1 MIITT
6 LRPTAVTTIGN
17 GTAVPSGTLAT
28 VTADNSDSTYI
39 QSPGTG
45 TPWSVR
51 MEPHTLT
58 AGYERHRV
66 RARARMR
73 VDVGTGREDLEISA
87 TGGGGVLT
95 SASRMNISDAFSEYA
110 GDWFTSSNLLLGQI
124 APLSVLN
131 ISGGVLTGAAGGA
144 AQIRTSELYL
154 DVDSRLEPQFTPEV
168 RDNAG
173 VNQHLGTITD
183 TNQPVFYFGPVSYDG
198 LPARG
203 WQIELVKSPGT
214 VILETSGEGEPP
226 TSIIC
231 PVPLD
236 DGFYT
241 LTFGVTSTIRDED
254 EFFGIG
260 ALNFEIENTIPP
272 PSPPNLT
279 AVREGEGYR
288 VTWEFPGGQPW
299 DNDYVV
305 TEVWR
310 DDCTGSHR
318 IAVVADSQDGS
329 YLDLAI
335 PQVDTEH
342 VLADGICTLELHN
355 CDITYRVRYRGY
367 VSSTVTIPAT
377 IPVDL
382 VLGWPGTAASIPSG
396 WLRVTALDGFY
407 PRGATTTAAPSVT
420 GGTTSHSH
428 TSPSHSHSIP
438 SHQHMMPADTVGS
451 STSTNTER
459 KDKASIA
466 VTSATHDHDLPL
478 LSGPSNV
485 VSTGAT
491 APGTTTSSH
500 LAPTREVIWI
510 RSDGSATVYPVGAL
524 GWSTQSVSGWATDA
538 ASSGRFLRGAAAAG
552 NGGAVY
558 GGSTHGHDVNIHTH
572 GTPPQHDHPNFTTE
586 PSGPAAATEAN
597 SGSGTPRWLARHTH
611 PGNVVAT
618 TSGAVL
624 SAGGGGV
631 SIANTEPPNRRLRT
645 LRNTGNGAQT
655 RIIGLYTDAVADL
668 DPVLTLCNG
677 SNGTPDMRTW
687 FCRDIGTA
695 SVGSTGGAASHTH
708 TAPAHTHGATSH
720 KHEVTTGVSGSKTYG
735 RDTTGTQGSVPLATH
750 THNVSDTSEALIT
763 PGASG
768 AGSTGSASN
777 LPPFREAHF
786 VRVEGTV
793 AGGTLPV
800 PELRISEFA
809 AITVPAL
816 LHTDGMDRIGSLT
829 DVMAVAATR
838 GHALPRGSTDAVPRT
853 GGRHTVSNTIPGD
866 DLSLTIAVVGKQDID
881 RLEEIIG
888 ADLVYWAPLGGTPG
902 WYAPGA
908 WTVTAPAPDVK
919 VLSTS
924 AVRQPWPETVEPET
938 LL

>member
-6 LRPTAVTTIGN
+6 LRPTAVTTTGN

-39 QSPGTG
+39 QSPGVG

-51 MEPHTLT
+51 VEPHTLT

-73 VDVGTGREDLEISA
+73 VDAGFGREDLEITA

-95 SASRMNISDAFSEYA
+95 SVSRIDISDVMSEYA
-110 GDWFTSSNLLLGQI
+110 GDWFTTSNLLLGTI
-124 APLSVLN
+124 GPLAVLN
-131 ISGGVLTGAAGGA
+131 ISGGVLSGAGGGA
-144 AQIRTSELYL
+144 TQLRDAELYL

-173 VNQHLGTITD
+173 VNQNLGTITD

-198 LPARG
+198 LPPRR
-203 WQIELVKSPGT
+203 WIIELVKSPGT
-214 VILETSGEGEPP
+214 VIYETEGEGEPP
-226 TSIIC
+226 TSLIC

-236 DGFYT
+236 DGDYT
-241 LTFGVTSTIRDED
+241 LTFGVTSTIRDDD

-260 ALNFEIENTIPP
+260 ALQFEIENTIPP

-279 AVREGEGYR
+279 AEREGDGYR
-288 VTWEFPGGQPW
+288 LTWSFPGGQPW
-299 DNDYVV
+299 DDDYVV

-310 DDCTGSHR
+310 DDCTGSQR
-318 IAVVADSQDGS
+318 IFVEADSQDGS

-335 PQVDTEH
+335 PQIDTDH
-342 VLADGICTLELHN
+342 VLADGVCTLDLHG

-367 VSSTVTIPAT
+367 VSSTVEIPAT

-420 GGTTSHSH
+420 GGTSTHSH

-438 SHQHMMPADTVGS
+438 SHQHSMPADTVGS

-466 VTSATHDHDLPL
+466 VTSATHDHDLPRL
-478 LSGPSNV
+478 TGGSSV
-485 VSTGAT
+485 VTSSAT
-491 APGTTTSSH
+491 APGTNSVSN
-500 LAPTREVIWI
+500 LPPTREVIWI
-510 RSDGSATVYPVGAL
+510 RSDGSATVYPIGAL
-524 GWSTQSVSGWATDA
+524 GWSTQSVSGWTTDT
-538 ASSGRFLRGAAAAG
+538 ASSARFLRGAPAAG
-552 NGGAVY
+552 D
-558 GGSTHGHDVNIHTH
+558 GGSTYGATTHTH
-572 GTPPQHDHPNFTTE
+572 TINAHTHTVSQHDHPNFTTE
-586 PSGPAAATEAN
+586 LSGPAAATEAN
-597 SGSGTPRWLARHTH
+597 SGSTNPRWLARHTH
-611 PGNVVAT
+611 PGNVVAN
-618 TSGAVL
+618 TSGSLL
-624 SAGGGGV
+624 SATGGTTGAGG
-631 SIANTEPPNRRLRT
+631 NEPPNRRLRT

-687 FCRDIGTA
+687 FCRDIGST
-695 SVGSTGGAASHTH
+695 SVGSTGGASTHTH
-708 TAPAHTHGATSH
+708 TTPAHTHLSPTHS
-720 KHEVTTGVSGSKTYG
+720 HEVTVSTSGSKTYG
-735 RDTTGTQGSVPLATH
+735 RDTSGTQGSVPLSTH
-750 THNVSDTSEALIT
+750 THSVSDTSAATIQ

-768 AGSTGSASN
+768 AASTGSAST

-809 AITVPAL
+809 SITVPAL

-829 DVMAVAATR
+829 AVMAVAATR
-838 GHALPRGSTDAVPRT
+838 AHALPRGSTDAVPAI

-866 DLSLTIAVVGKQDID
+866 DMSLTIAVKGKQDID
-881 RLEEIIG
+881 ALEEIIG
-888 ADLVYWAPLGGTPG
+888 ADRIYWAPLGGTPG
-902 WYAPGA
+902 WYAPGS
-908 WTVTAPAPDVK
+908 WSVTAPAPYVK
-919 VLSTS
+919 VLTTT
-924 AVRQPWPETVEPET
+924 AARQPWPATEDPET